1 MILMPL
7 TFTITIGIGAGIVV
21 WVVLQIVNQRWGEIH
36 WLMWIVFLAFLALL
50 RAGAGSTPSCSS

>member
-36 WLMWIVFLAFLALL
+36 WLMWIVFLAFLLYFAQEAIKPLL
-50 RAGAGSTPSCSS
+50 G

>member
-21 WVVLQIVNQRWGEIH
+21 WVFLQVVGRKWSEVH
-36 WLMWIVFLAFLALL
+36 WLMWIVALAFLVYFAQALIS
-50 RAGAGSTPSCSS
+50 AYI